1 MLWIEIVRFPFFL
14 LTDFVVSACGANFK
28 LYNKQNVLLCQNPN
42 DDANGDDVII
52 ISPDS
57 FDIKKSATT

>member
-1 MLWIEIVRFPFFL
+1 MLWIEIDRFSFFL
-14 LTDFVVSACGANFK
+14 LTDFFVAACGANFK
-28 LYNKQNVLLCQNPN
+28 LHNKQNVLRCQKPN
-42 DDANGDDVII
+42 DDDNGDDLII